1 MGPALEEEPDDVDA
15 ELKEEDEEDDEEE
28 EDEEQKENDVQTTIQ
43 ELQAAFGPYTPE
55 AGWSILPTLA
65 SSQEAFDQ
73 MDLKKYFSADKKG
86 AFLWDD
92 GWDTGTYKSSMKAK
106 GRLRALLLLQYNE
119 RTMVVRARP
128 RHLRLREI
136 VGCAQTRQ
144 RKTQSRIYCDVISCN
159 SGPAHTHA
167 HTQYYVRR
175 RAEIIN

>member
-1 MGPALEEEPDDVDA
+1 VGPALEEEPDDVDA

-55 AGWSILPTLA
+55 AGWSILPTPA

-106 GRLRALLLLQYNE
+106 GSYEHFFYYNTTKE
-119 RTMVVRARP
+119 QWSYELDLGTYGCGKSWVVLKRDK
-128 RHLRLREI
+128 
-136 VGCAQTRQ
+136 GK
-144 RKTQSRIYCDVISCN
+144 RKVEYT
-159 SGPAHTHA
+159 AT
-167 HTQYYVRR
+167 
-175 RAEIIN
+175 